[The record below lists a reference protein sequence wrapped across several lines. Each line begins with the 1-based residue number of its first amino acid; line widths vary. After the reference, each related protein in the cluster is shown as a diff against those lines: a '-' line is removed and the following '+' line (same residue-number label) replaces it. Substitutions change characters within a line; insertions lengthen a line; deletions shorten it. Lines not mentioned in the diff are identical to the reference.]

1 MRRFLRFFSVFFPLV
16 VQIFSSPDAHR
27 IKNRQNRLTKI
38 RQFIL
43 YLRRHHRIHMPLH
56 QTVFFQFAKL
66 LCQHLRRHL
75 RHQPLQTAEPQS
87 AVCQMIQNQCFPFS
101 PNQSQRCLN
110 RAIIG
115 NLVSR
120 FIRIPPSAS
129 AALFSVFYRHQNHS
143 HLPKSAVLF
152 LSHQFG
158 TIITIVAFP
167 NILLKPFA
175 STPIITPVR
184 CFHKFYPPFRLKFS
198 CSFPAEM
205 YTH

>member
-43 YLRRHHRIHMPLH
+43 HLRRHHRIHMPLH

-101 PNQSQRCLN
+101 PQSIPTLPQSGNHRESLLCLASSGFLLPP
-110 RAIIG
+110 RPPSFPFSIVTKTIVTYQKVQSCFSRT
-115 NLVSR
+115 NLV
-120 FIRIPPSAS
+120 
-129 AALFSVFYRHQNHS
+129 L
-143 HLPKSAVLF
+143 
-152 LSHQFG
+152 
-158 TIITIVAFP
+158 
-167 NILLKPFA
+167 
-175 STPIITPVR
+175 
-184 CFHKFYPPFRLKFS
+184 
-198 CSFPAEM
+198 
-205 YTH
+205 